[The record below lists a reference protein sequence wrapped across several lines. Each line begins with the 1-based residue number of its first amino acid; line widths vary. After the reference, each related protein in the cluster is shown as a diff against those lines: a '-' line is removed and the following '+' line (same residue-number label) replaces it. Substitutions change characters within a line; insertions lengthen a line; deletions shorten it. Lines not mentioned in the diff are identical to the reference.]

1 MRHFGRIDDG
11 LDGLLLGRVDEPAGV
26 DDDDI
31 GARGRRCTMAR
42 SAQAPLER
50 VGVRL
55 VLGAAQGLD
64 EERRARGGPGG
75 AVQR

>member
-1 MRHFGRIDDG
+1 VRHLGRGQDG

-26 DDDDI
+26 DDDDV
-31 GARGRRCTMAR
+31 GALGGRRTMAGG
-42 SAQAPLER
+42 AQAPLER